1 MRKCTLTLISLVF
14 ILISCGGGGGVEG
27 FGEFYSVI
35 TGISGVYP
43 TKLESDVFTK
53 LDIDG
58 DGVCDDISFQDDS
71 IVVRISSQPL
81 VPDSPDF
88 KASAVYFDRYK
99 LTFVNASSANNC
111 ERNSICKTLF
121 STPLERLVNGVVEPN
136 GETLLTLNVIPID
149 WKSNIL
155 INFCTS
161 AADSCVYNV
170 ILELHAVEVLSGKEN
185 WLKATF
191 TVQIADYIKS
201 NSIGVD
207 ENGNLIQIGKED
219 ANCSFQLGR

>member
-1 MRKCTLTLISLVF
+1 MRKCILTLVNIVF

-27 FGEFYSVI
+27 FGEFNSVI

-43 TKLESDVFTK
+43 SKLESDVLIKF
-53 LDIDG
+53 DIDS

-99 LTFVNASSANNC
+99 LTFVNASGANNC
-111 ERNSICKTLF
+111 ERNNICKTLF
-121 STPLERLVNGVVEPN
+121 SIPLERFINGVVEPN

-149 WKSNIL
+149 WKSSVL

-170 ILELHAVEVLSGKEN
+170 VLELHAVEVLSGKEK

-191 TVQIADYIKS
+191 IVQIADYLKS
-201 NSIGVD
+201 NSMSAD
-207 ENGNLIQIGKED
+207 EGGNLIQIGQED
-219 ANCSFQLGR
+219 ADCTFQFGG